1 MGDFFK
7 ALFDFNF
14 SSFITMKLVKP
25 LYIVFVALVGL
36 GSLFMLLTMLRF
48 GGMGMIMGLI
58 FVPLYFLFLVV
69 SVRIWMEALVLLFDI
84 NDRVESLTA
93 GQQQRP
99 QVNPG
104 ALPPL

>member
-36 GSLFMLLTMLRF
+36 GSLFTLLTMLKL
-48 GGMGMIMGLI
+48 GGLGVIMALV
-58 FVPLYFLFLVV
+58 FVPLYFLFMVV

-84 NDRVESLTA
+84 NDRVESLSA
-93 GQQQRP
+93 GQQRP
-99 QVNPG
+99 PVNPG

>member
-1 MGDFFK
+1 MGEFFR

-14 SSFITMKLVKP
+14 SSFITMKLIKP

-36 GSLFMLLTMLRF
+36 GALMMLMTMLRVSP
-48 GGMGMIMGLI
+48 IVAILV
-58 FVPLYFLFLVV
+58 VPLWFLFSVV

-84 NDRVESLTA
+84 NDRVESLAA
-93 GQQQRP
+93 GQQRP

>member
-25 LYIVFVALVGL
+25 LYIVFVVLVGF
-36 GSLFMLLTMLRF
+36 GSLMMLLTMFRF

-84 NDRVESLTA
+84 NDRVESMAA
-93 GQQQRP
+93 GQQRP

>member
-25 LYIVFVALVGL
+25 LYIVFVVLTGL

-48 GGMGMIMGLI
+48 GGMGVIMALI

-84 NDRVESLTA
+84 NDRVESLAA
-93 GQQQRP
+93 GQQRP

>member
-1 MGDFFK
+1 MDFLK

-14 SSFITMKLVKP
+14 SSFITMKLIKP

-36 GSLFMLLTMLRF
+36 GSLFMLLTMLKL
-48 GGMGMIMGLI
+48 GGMGVIMALI

-84 NDRVESLTA
+84 NDRVESLAA
-93 GQQQRP
+93 GQQRP
-99 QVNPG
+99 PVNPG

>member
-1 MGDFFK
+1 MGDFLK

-25 LYIVFVALVGL
+25 LYIVFVAFAGL
-36 GSLFMLLTMLRF
+36 GSLFFLLTMLKL
-48 GGMGMIMGLI
+48 GGMGVIMALI
-58 FVPLYFLFLVV
+58 FVPLYFLFMVV

-84 NDRVESLTA
+84 NDRVESMAA
-93 GQQQRP
+93 GQQRP

>member
-36 GSLFMLLTMLRF
+36 ASLFMLLTMLKL
-48 GGMGMIMGLI
+48 GGMGVIMALI

-84 NDRVESLTA
+84 NDRVESLAA
-93 GQQQRP
+93 GQQRP
-99 QVNPG
+99 PVNPG

>member
-14 SSFITMKLVKP
+14 QTFITMKLVKP
-25 LYIVFVALVGL
+25 LYIFFVVVIGLASLGMFVSFLMGGGIGFLIALVIVPIYFV
-36 GSLFMLLTMLRF
+36 FMTASMR
-48 GGMGMIMGLI
+48 
-58 FVPLYFLFLVV
+58 V
-69 SVRIWMEALVLLFDI
+69 WMEALVLLFDI
-84 NDRVESLTA
+84 NDRTEALAA
-93 GQQQRP
+93 GQQRP

>member
-1 MGDFFK
+1 MGDFLK

-25 LYIVFVALVGL
+25 LYIVFVALTAL
-36 GSLFMLLTMLRF
+36 GSLFFLLTMLKL
-48 GGMGMIMGLI
+48 GGLGVIMALI

-84 NDRVESLTA
+84 NDRVESLAA
-93 GQQQRP
+93 GQQRP

>member
-36 GSLFMLLTMLRF
+36 GSLFMLLTMLKL
-48 GGMGMIMGLI
+48 GGMGVIMALI

-84 NDRVESLTA
+84 NDRVESLAA
-93 GQQQRP
+93 GQQRP
-99 QVNPG
+99 PVNPG

>member
-25 LYIVFVALVGL
+25 LYIVFVVLTGL
-36 GSLFMLLTMLRF
+36 GSLFFLLTMLRF
-48 GGMGMIMGLI
+48 GGMGVIMGLI

-84 NDRVESLTA
+84 NDRVESLAA
-93 GQQQRP
+93 GQQRP